1 MVELLSEEIVTI
13 SETCSTFSPANTLAW
28 SYIMLITSSW
38 GIMNTQWRLDSA
50 TVERN
55 SSMCGVTSHDLQW
68 GKKGRFPLRE
78 VVLFGGGGW
87 GENFGKYAFPFA
99 TGSCRKFKSEVLIK
113 WKAPKTNKLE
123 DLSRELFLHC
133 DSVITAVT
141 VPTTVFFLS
150 SLEREQLASSIR

>member
-1 MVELLSEEIVTI
+1 MRKKRAL
-13 SETCSTFSPANTLAW
+13 P
-28 SYIMLITSSW
+28 ITRGCPFW
-38 GIMNTQWRLDSA
+38 
-50 TVERN
+50 
-55 SSMCGVTSHDLQW
+55 
-68 GKKGRFPLRE
+68 
-78 VVLFGGGGW
+78 GGGW

-113 WKAPKTNKLE
+113 WKAPKTYKLE

-133 DSVITAVT
+133 DSVITAVI

>member
-1 MVELLSEEIVTI
+1 MICNEE
-13 SETCSTFSPANTLAW
+13 
-28 SYIMLITSSW
+28 
-38 GIMNTQWRLDSA
+38 
-50 TVERN
+50 
-55 SSMCGVTSHDLQW
+55 
-68 GKKGRFPLRE
+68 KKGASHYARLSFL
-78 VVLFGGGGW
+78 GGGGG

-133 DSVITAVT
+133 DSVITAVI